1 MKHSDQLRA
10 LVASGQ
16 SASPE
21 LLTEV
26 AERLDELLGETDR
39 LTLCLHD
46 ASERLAVVV
55 NGAASCLHVVTGEA
69 PSGLYRVD
77 ACHDCG

>member
-10 LVASGQ
+10 LVASGKT
-16 SASPE
+16 ASPE

-26 AERLDELLGETDR
+26 AQRLDDLLDETDR

-46 ASERLAVVV
+46 ASERLAGVV
-55 NGAASCLHVVTGEA
+55 NGAASCLHMVTGA
-69 PSGLYRVD
+69 GPAAQYIVGCPGDR
-77 ACHDCG
+77 G

>member
-16 SASPE
+16 TASPE

-26 AERLDELLGETDR
+26 AQRLDDLLDETDR

-46 ASERLAVVV
+46 ASV
-55 NGAASCLHVVTGEA
+55 GAKLTARQRGSA
-69 PSGLYRVD
+69 
-77 ACHDCG
+77 